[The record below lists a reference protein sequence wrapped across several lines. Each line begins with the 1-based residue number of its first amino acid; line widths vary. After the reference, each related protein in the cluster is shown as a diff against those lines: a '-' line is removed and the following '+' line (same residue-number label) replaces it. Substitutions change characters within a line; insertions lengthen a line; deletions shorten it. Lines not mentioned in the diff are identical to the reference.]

1 MARAAPRERGNWA
14 VILGAS
20 SGFGAATSR
29 ALARTGMNIC
39 GVHLDRRNT
48 TPLAEAVAADVQS
61 AGVEALFFNVNA
73 ADPGKRQEVVGA
85 LSERGAVVHV
95 LMHSLAFGAL
105 RRYIEH
111 DPANEVTQKQ
121 LDMTLDVMANALVY
135 WTQDLFH
142 AGLFG
147 ADARIFAMT
156 SEGSSRVWAGY
167 GAVSAA
173 KAALESHIRQLA
185 VELAPSRISVNA
197 IQAGVTNTP
206 AQNQI
211 PGADEMLEAAL
222 TRNPGGRITT
232 IEDVA
237 RAICVLS
244 EPGIAWL
251 TGNVIRVDGGESLV
265 P

>member
-29 ALARTGMNIC
+29 ALARTGVNIC

-48 TPLAEAVAADVQS
+48 TPLAEAVAADVES

-85 LSERGAVVHV
+85 LKQRGAIVHV
-95 LMHSLAFGAL
+95 LMHSLAFGAP

-121 LDMTLDVMANALVY
+121 MDMTLDIMANSLVY

-156 SEGSSRVWAGY
+156 SERSSRVWAGH
-167 GAVSAA
+167 GAIAAA
-173 KAALESHIRQLA
+173 KSALESHIRQLA

-211 PGADEMLEAAL
+211 PGANEMLEAAL
-222 TRNPGGRITT
+222 ARNPGGRITT
-232 IEDVA
+232 TEDVA
-237 RAICVLS
+237 RAVCVLS
-244 EPGIAWL
+244 QPGIAWL
-251 TGNVIRVDGGESLV
+251 TGNVIRVDGGEALV

>member
-1 MARAAPRERGNWA
+1 MARAVPRGRGNWA

-48 TPLAEAVAADVQS
+48 TPLAEAVAADVES

-73 ADPGKRQEVVGA
+73 ADPAKRQEVIGV
-85 LSERGAVVHV
+85 LKERGAIVHI
-95 LMHSLAFGAL
+95 LLHSLDFGTL
-105 RRYIEH
+105 RGYIEH
-111 DPANEVTQKQ
+111 DPANEISQKQ
-121 LDMTLDVMANALVY
+121 MDMTLDVMANSLVY

-142 AGLFG
+142 SGLFG
-147 ADARIFAMT
+147 AEARIFAMT
-156 SEGSSRVWAGY
+156 SEGSTRVWAGY

-173 KAALESHIRQLA
+173 KAALEAHIRQLA
-185 VELAPSRISVNA
+185 VELAPSGISANA

-206 AQNQI
+206 AQNKI
-211 PGADEMLEAAL
+211 PGADEMLESAL
-222 TRNPGGRITT
+222 IRNPAGRITT
-232 IEDVA
+232 TEDVA

-244 EPGIAWL
+244 EPGIGWL